1 MGRDAVQVD
10 GDAQG
15 AWMKAIQSTVWAIVQ
30 LVGAKPRGP
39 VDMDAV
45 VWGTCPVEQYRP
57 SYVTF
62 VRKASYLPYLEPL
75 RDAVVLITPELAD
88 QAGVAGERNTLLV
101 VDDVA
106 DALISVQAYIYGN
119 PPPATAMAA
128 LRAHGHEVGL
138 HYEPDPDGQSEV
150 AWDDASKVALAADKA
165 RLIGVAGEPMEGAAA
180 HRPAKAGALT
190 PEQVRSVGFAYEA
203 TGPTLEAASPRWKYL
218 ADSRGQWREGC
229 ICGWLGNVDR
239 LIMVV
244 HPIWWTGGQADRA
257 NILERLGRGD

>member
-1 MGRDAVQVD
+1 M
-10 GDAQG
+10 
-15 AWMKAIQSTVWAIVQ
+15 S
-30 LVGAKPRGP
+30 P
-39 VDMDAV
+39 
-45 VWGTCPVEQYRP
+45 
-57 SYVTF
+57 
-62 VRKASYLPYLEPL
+62 EPL
-75 RDAVVLITPELAD
+75 HTPFDGCGFSLPHYRDVLVRARLMGYAIRPMRDWAAGLATEPRSILLRHDIDVSLESIAPIDAIENELGIHATYYVRTR
-88 QAGVAGERNTLLV
+88 ARFY
-101 VDDVA
+101 DVGG
-106 DALISVQAYIYGN
+106 DTG
-119 PPPATAMAA
+119 ATAMAA